1 MFDETRSTL
10 SSHDQTTVHGSVD
23 SDAGTDGFAM
33 ASLLCGLAGLVPLVA
48 VFGMWALV
56 RIGRNNRSGR
66 GPAVAGLA
74 LSVLWLGVGVIRIP
88 CEQPHDE
95 QIFASRPG

>member
-1 MFDETRSTL
+1 LFDETRSTL

-33 ASLLCGLAGLVPLVA
+33 ASLLCGLAGLVPLAA